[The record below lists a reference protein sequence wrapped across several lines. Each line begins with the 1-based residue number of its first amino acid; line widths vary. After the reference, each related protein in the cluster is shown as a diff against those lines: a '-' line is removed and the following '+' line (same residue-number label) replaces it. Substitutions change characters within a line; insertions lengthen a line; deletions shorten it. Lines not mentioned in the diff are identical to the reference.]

1 MSRKNKCRGCVW
13 GTRLNEITAFC
24 PFRQCVKKGG
34 GNHGNDPSG
43 TADIGDVQPGT
54 GRAETAPEPVTEPV
68 GR

>member
-34 GNHGNDPSG
+34 GGNGDDPHG
-43 TADIGDVQPGT
+43 TADAAAV
-54 GRAETAPEPVTEPV
+54 
-68 GR
+68 